1 MNNPSPAHE
10 LAGDIAIAAELASIT
25 AERLI
30 SGQASAVEEVLLD
43 DLLDVLA
50 DFAAWLQVGL
60 FGSHTRAAS
69 TCASR
74 CGKADEYCTAAAPMT
89 VVSAVLR

>member
-43 DLLDVLA
+43 DLLDVLT

-60 FGSHTRAAS
+60 FGSHTRAQVMVKFTGACSALKACGVAS
-69 TCASR
+69 
-74 CGKADEYCTAAAPMT
+74 PW
-89 VVSAVLR
+89 